1 MYGNYF
7 MCRPDKLADVL
18 AVTREGYQSTI
29 LIYSVYAE
37 KITDEELEKAKRRV
51 FVEILQHENQNDISQ
66 AIGNN
71 LMYYDRRVCR
81 SELAERV
88 SSVSKEDLQKV
99 VREVMVDGKVQVTIW
114 GNVDAVRLN
123 GRKIELA

>member
-7 MCRPDKLADVL
+7 MCRPEKLADVL

>member
-1 MYGNYF
+1 MY
-7 MCRPDKLADVL
+7 AD
-18 AVTREGYQSTI
+18 Q
-29 LIYSVYAE
+29 
-37 KITDEELEKAKRRV
+37 ITDEELEKAKRRV

-88 SSVSKEDLQKV
+88 SSVGKEDIQKV
-99 VREVMVDGKVQVTIW
+99 VKDVMLNGKVQVTIW
-114 GNVDAVRLN
+114 GNTDAVRLN
-123 GRKIELA
+123 GRKLELA

>member
-7 MCRPDKLADVL
+7 MCRPEKLADVL

-29 LIYSVYAE
+29 LINSVYAE

>member
-29 LIYSVYAE
+29 LINSVYAE

>member
-1 MYGNYF
+1 